1 MRSTGR
7 ERFFRGGWN
16 TLEPGYLCI
25 LVDGTTWDGLPVY
38 DVVQAR
44 GLNSLGESPG
54 GLTVI
59 WAVSSPYPPYKADP
73 KASILSLGAGQQT
86 GLIAPDA
93 FQLQVNEMVQA
104 RFKLRLIDTAA
115 GSGAKIDNFDLV
127 AYLPGSSLYWGTT
140 QTTAPL
146 NARYQVP
153 DPADAISAPVQDA
166 NMSLPAAF
174 PVDDGF
180 LFAETTEMFWQYDI
194 IPQFRL
200 QWNGASATPAGIAV
214 ALEVQGYDYILRRR
228 AGSTQGRSAIVGGV
242 NISIPD
248 GVSQDDIIPV
258 PVQALAGSAARG
270 Q

>member
-16 TLEPGYLCI
+16 TLEPGDLCI
-25 LVDGTTWDGLPVY
+25 LVDGTEWSALPVY

-54 GLTVI
+54 GVTVI

-73 KASILSLGAGQQT
+73 KANIGALGAGGQT
-86 GLIAPDA
+86 PLIAPDA
-93 FQLQVNEMVQA
+93 FQLQVNEVVQA
-104 RFKLRLIDTAA
+104 RFKIKLIDTAA
-115 GSGAKIDNFDLV
+115 GSGAKVGNFDLNG
-127 AYLPGSSLYWGTT
+127 YLPGASLYWGTT

-146 NARYQVP
+146 NARMQMQ
-153 DPADAISAPVQDA
+153 DPADAISLPVQDA
-166 NMSLPAAF
+166 NMALPSTF
-174 PVDDGF
+174 PGDDGF
-180 LFAETTEMFWQYDI
+180 LFAETTEMFWQYNI

-200 QWNGASATPAGIAV
+200 TWNGAAATPAGIAV
-214 ALEVQGYDYILRRR
+214 ALVVQGYDYILRPR
-228 AGSTQGRSAIVGGV
+228 AGSTQGRHAIVGGV
-242 NISIPD
+242 DVSVPD
-248 GVSQDDIIPV
+248 GVSQDDIIPI